1 MESANLHRGSS
12 LSVSFKGKSIAF
24 LLLLLL
30 SLLLLNTLK
39 LWAKKVCSAIKT
51 NQSAGVGFM
60 A

>member
-12 LSVSFKGKSIAF
+12 LSVSFKSIAF
-24 LLLLLL
+24 LLLLLF